1 MNATTLPAS
10 SERPVGP
17 LSVGLTEFERLRGV
31 VRREGACALPG
42 VSIKP
47 ETFLPAVWRAVERGY
62 VAVDDATFVQA
73 GLRDG
78 FTLGVDLNQLRGQRL
93 FKNYSTAVEARPYVT
108 SAITKRVVAGKTLPL
123 GVWGDEA
130 RKQLC
135 GFFDDC
141 IKFPMGGK
149 LDSRRA
155 RVENVRLRS

>member
-73 GLRDG
+73 GRRDG
-78 FTLGVDLNQLRGQRL
+78 FTLGDGRSIGKALDKFSIDRETWPQLAADRAAWRETLRSGLAPPAFRPTL
-93 FKNYSTAVEARPYVT
+93 SPRVARTKPVRSCVAASTAKIEASLREER
-108 SAITKRVVAGKTLPL
+108 SAA
-123 GVWGDEA
+123 D
-130 RKQLC
+130 
-135 GFFDDC
+135 
-141 IKFPMGGK
+141 
-149 LDSRRA
+149 
-155 RVENVRLRS
+155 